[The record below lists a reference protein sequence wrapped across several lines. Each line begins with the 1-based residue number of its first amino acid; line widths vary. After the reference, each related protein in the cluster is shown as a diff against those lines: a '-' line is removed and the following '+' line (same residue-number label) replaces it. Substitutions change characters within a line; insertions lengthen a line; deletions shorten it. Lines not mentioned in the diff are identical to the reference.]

1 LRLEVRTA
9 PDAIPIA
16 GSAGGQTLEEQD
28 MRIALYRPAE
38 SDGDPYPFGDSRAGE
53 LIAGALRLAG
63 HEVEPKE
70 LRCVSSNVEI
80 RQVVADLTSSG
91 PPPDVWISS
100 QIDGRSGDRIGPAV
114 SAALAIPYI
123 LLQPWFDR
131 SVHAAGGKPA
141 FPFQAIAAAD
151 ATFVLSAAYAAKLA
165 EHLPDHGDRVI
176 GLPPF
181 IDLDAVQPVI
191 NNRRTNRTLLAH
203 KHQLA
208 TDMPWLIVT
217 GPMATGADL
226 DAFRLLTQAM
236 TPLSTLKWCLIVA
249 GSGCRRDEIPSLLGR
264 IPVRHHRL
272 LTVDSQADLLALLAS
287 GDLFIWPFTD
297 ESLPLPAI
305 EAQALS
311 LPIVAGRTAVMQ
323 EVVADGRTGMLVKPG
338 NAASLGNAIGFL
350 LRHPDFLRSHAEQGP
365 KWVARHFDVR
375 AIVSQLDAT
384 LHRVVR
390 RASAA
395 DPAPPVRA
403 VD

>member
-9 PDAIPIA
+9 ADAIPVVVGLPAIP
-16 GSAGGQTLEEQD
+16 EEQD

-38 SDGDPYPFGDSRAGE
+38 SNGDPYPFGDSRVGE

-70 LRCVSSNVEI
+70 LRCGSSDVEI
-80 RQVVADLTSSG
+80 RQAVAELTSSG
-91 PPPDVWISS
+91 RPPPDVWISS
-100 QIDGRSGDRIGPAV
+100 QIDGRSGDRVGPAV
-114 SAALAIPYI
+114 SAALAIPYV

-131 SVHAAGGKPA
+131 SAHSAGDKPA
-141 FPFQAIAAAD
+141 FPFQAIDAAN

-191 NNRRTNRTLLAH
+191 NNRQTHRTLLVH
-203 KHQLA
+203 KHQLP
-208 TDMPWLIVT
+208 TGMPWLIVT
-217 GPMATGADL
+217 GPMATGGDL

-236 TPLSTLKWCLIVA
+236 TPLSTLTWCLIVA
-249 GSGCRRDEIPSLLGR
+249 GSGCRRDEIRSLLRR

-338 NAASLGNAIGFL
+338 NAASLGNAVGFL

-390 RASAA
+390 RTGAA